1 MKKCILFSLFLFC
14 SGILSAQTG
23 EGNNTNG
30 QTPPSYQNPY
40 RDEVTPFRNGNNN
53 QNIFENLND
62 DKKNGDKKTD
72 KNNSNDKTN
81 SDDKGD
87 NTKEKVLDF
96 SDRNAANEGKSDEEL
111 REMYK
116 DDPDYLKY
124 LGLDSEVEEN
134 EKDVIKNTEDLA
146 GQVYGSNFLSSGGNI
161 SGSNLTTVPADYLL
175 GVGDQLIIS
184 VWGAAEFEGTFTISK
199 DGSIFP
205 NRVGKIFLRGS
216 SFEAARN
223 RISSRF
229 RKVLPPGSNIDVII
243 KEVRSIR
250 VFVLDQVKR
259 PGMITMSALNTPINA
274 LQMAG
279 GLTSYGNMRN
289 ITIKRNGTV
298 IERIDLYEY
307 LKSGNSGREF
317 YMEDNDIITVGLYEK
332 VVEARGAFKRPMRY
346 QMTEYGTLSNLID
359 LAGGARFDARKSLIR
374 IKTVY
379 NEQEQYIDINGKD
392 FFSDQDYALK
402 DGDVVTINPI
412 NEGVSNVVQVTGSVP
427 YPDEYQLNE
436 GDRIFDLIKK
446 AGGLNPN
453 AYQSRAFVF
462 RNGNTS
468 DESRALK
475 INIGQYGNPSSE
487 ENILL
492 QSGDRIQILS
502 ESRFDEK
509 FSVSVKGLVR
519 NPGTVTYKTNIRLKD
534 VLILAGG
541 LELEAESG
549 RIEISNVTDSVN
561 RYSITGNNVN
571 VTEVAINP
579 DLSIDKISEN
589 IIIKPYDIIFIRKKK
604 DLTEQKLVQ
613 IAGEVDYPGPYA
625 LLGDEE
631 RITSLLIRTG
641 GLKKAAYPEAA
652 KLYRRNYGPVVINL
666 KDAMRNAG
674 GKDDIVLQEG
684 DRVLIPTK
692 DEIVKVLG
700 EVQIPINIKYDKENS
715 GVMNYVDAAGGFG
728 ERPWRKRISVK
739 YQNGR
744 LKRTKNFLFFKFYP
758 KVRPGSVV
766 TVPRKPK
773 VNFDINSVL
782 QYGLTTA
789 TSVLTLIFLV
799 RNVN

>member
-14 SGILSAQTG
+14 AGVLSAQTG
-23 EGNNTNG
+23 GGNNTNG
-30 QTPPSYQNPY
+30 QTPPSYQNPF
-40 RDEVTPFRNGNNN
+40 RNEVTPFRNDGDK
-53 QNIFENLND
+53 NIFDNLNE

-72 KNNSNDKTN
+72 KNNSNDNTN
-81 SDDKGD
+81 DKDKGT
-87 NTKEKVLDF
+87 NTDEKNLDF
-96 SDRNAANEGKSDEEL
+96 SDRNEANEGKSNEEL

-124 LGLDSEVEEN
+124 LGLDGEEEDN
-134 EKDVIKNTEDLA
+134 EKNIVKNTEDLA
-146 GQVYGSNFLSSGGNI
+146 GSVYGSNFLSSGGNI

-223 RISSRF
+223 RIKSRF
-229 RKVLPPGSNIDVII
+229 RKVLPPGSTIDVIV
-243 KEVRSIR
+243 KEVRTIR
-250 VFVLDQVKR
+250 VYVFGEVKQS
-259 PGMITMSALNTPINA
+259 GMITMSALNTPINA

-279 GLTSYGNMRN
+279 GLKPLGNMRE
-289 ITIKRNGTV
+289 ITISRNGTV

-307 LKSGNSGREF
+307 LNSGNGGREF
-317 YMEDNDIITVGLYEK
+317 YMEDNDRITVGLYK
-332 VVEARGAFKRPMRY
+332 KIVEARGAFKRPMKY
-346 QMTEYGTLSNLID
+346 QMTEYGTLSDLID

-374 IKTVY
+374 IKTVF

-392 FFSDQDYALK
+392 FFSDQDYSLK
-402 DGDVVTINPI
+402 DGDIVTINSI

-446 AGGLNPN
+446 AGGLNPT
-453 AYQSRAFVF
+453 AYKSRAYVF

-475 INIGQYGNPSSE
+475 INVGQYGNPTSE

-492 QSGDRIQILS
+492 QSGDVIQILS
-502 ESRFDEK
+502 ESPFDEK
-509 FSVSVKGLVR
+509 FSVDVQGLVR
-519 NPGTVTYKTNIRLKD
+519 RAGTLTYKNNMRLKD

-561 RYSITGNNVN
+561 RFSITGNNVK

-579 DLSIDKISEN
+579 DLSIDEISEN
-589 IIIKPYDIIFIRKKK
+589 IVIKPYDIIFVRKKK
-604 DLTEQKLVQ
+604 ELTEQKLVQ
-613 IAGEVDYPGPYA
+613 IVGEVDYPGPYA
-625 LLGDEE
+625 LLGKNE

-641 GLKKAAYPEAA
+641 GLRKDAYPEAA
-652 KLYRRNYGPVVINL
+652 KLYRNNYGSVVINL

-674 GKDDIVLQEG
+674 GKDDLVLQEG
-684 DRVLIPTK
+684 DRIIIPTK
-692 DEIVKVLG
+692 DEIVKVVG
-700 EVQIPINIKYDKENS
+700 EVQIPINIKYNEEKS

-728 ERPWRKRISVK
+728 ERPWRRRISVK

-744 LKRTKNFLFFKFYP
+744 LRRTKNFLFFKFYP
-758 KVRPGSVV
+758 KVKPGSVV
-766 TVPRKPK
+766 TVPKRPE
-773 VNFDINSVL
+773 VNFDINKVL

-789 TSVLTLIFLV
+789 TSVLTLVFLV
-799 RNVN
+799 RNVK